1 MGHTQINALVENVAD
16 IWQRTAPERSTQLIC
31 CDMGVH
37 PTAWGY
43 SVYQESIDKLVTHG
57 LPRAEIATI
66 GDADTVAKKQVLFE
80 RVRHGTIRVLLGGTQ
95 KMGTGTSVENLLI
108 ALHHL
113 DVPWK
118 PGALA
123 EITQR
128 DTGILSHKNTN
139 EEVAIYRYM
148 TEGSVD
154 AYLWQT
160 LETKARFHAQRKTG
174 DSTVPLR

>member
-1 MGHTQINALVENVAD
+1 MRGNE
-16 IWQRTAPERSTQLIC
+16 
-31 CDMGVH
+31 
-37 PTAWGY
+37 
-43 SVYQESIDKLVTHG
+43 K
-57 LPRAEIATI
+57 
-66 GDADTVAKKQVLFE
+66 TVAKKQALCE
-80 RVRHGTIRVLLGGTQ
+80 QVRHGTIRVLLGSTP
-95 KMGTGTSVENLLI
+95 KMGTGTNVENLLV

-118 PGALA
+118 PDALA
-123 EITQR
+123 EIAPR

-174 DSTVPLR
+174 DSTVPLP